1 MFIKLKILALRAAL
15 PALVLAILS
24 SVAFVDVN
32 NIYHQANVLS
42 IPDHDPFDGTVY
54 PIKDVPN
61 WTKLDSSK
69 RDAHYSELRSSD
81 LIPIPYYDPSVLAF
95 DASDLVWGR
104 TDHDDIRNAKI
115 TYSVPYMGNY
125 KLDGI
130 EYAGSHPAVD
140 IKVPIGTP
148 VYAMAN
154 GTVTKASTQ
163 SDGFGHHV
171 VITHKNFPTLKDSNV
186 TETIHSSYSH
196 LSAVFVSQGD
206 VVRKGE
212 KVGLVGDT
220 GTATTPH
227 LHFQVDRATAPWSPF
242 WPFTW
247 KEVHEAGLNFF
258 SAVNEGLGK
267 ERALEVTI
275 NPMKY
280 VQKYLDHDG
289 SYSPPSAGPPADSYV
304 SDDTPSEE
312 EAKTGPESTSYV
324 REDYIE
330 PEVIMSDPL
339 PQEEGVFRFSD
350 VSSNNEYHEAIL
362 FLAEEGIIQGYEDG
376 TFRPDELVNR
386 VEALKFILESI
397 QAELLPV
404 GTAPFNDILHNAWY
418 AKYLYTGY
426 GMGIV
431 DGHPDGS
438 FKPSDPVNKA
448 ELLKILFNGM
458 KVDIPPHVEH
468 DPYVDVP
475 HDAWFAPYVAYAKT
489 IGVLD
494 PMLRRAEPDK
504 SMTRGE
510 VADAMFKLIQLT
522 EG

>member
-1 MFIKLKILALRAAL
+1 MFIKLKLIALRAVL
-15 PALVLAILS
+15 PAVILAILS
-24 SVAFVDVN
+24 SVAFVDIN
-32 NIYHQANVLS
+32 NVFHQTNVLS
-42 IPDHDPFDGTVY
+42 IPDHAPFDGTVY
-54 PIKDVPN
+54 PIEKVPN
-61 WTKLDSSK
+61 WTKLDSSR
-69 RDAHYSELRSSD
+69 RDVHYSELRPSD
-81 LIPIPYYDPSVLAF
+81 LIPIPYYDPTVLSF
-95 DASDLVWGR
+95 DASNLVWGN
-104 TDHDDIRNAKI
+104 TNHDDIRNAKI

-130 EYAGSHPAVD
+130 EHAGSHPAVD
-140 IKVPIGTP
+140 IKVPTGTP
-148 VYAMAN
+148 IYAMAN

-163 SDGFGHHV
+163 NDGFGHHV
-171 VITHKNFPTLKDSNV
+171 VIIHKNFPSLENRNI

-196 LSAVFVSQGD
+196 LSAVFVSPGD
-206 VVRKGE
+206 VLRKGD
-212 KVGLVGDT
+212 KIGLSGDT

-227 LHFQVDRATAPWSPF
+227 LHFQIDRANAPWSPF

-258 SAVNEGLGK
+258 TAVNEGLGR
-267 ERALEVTI
+267 ERAIEVTI
-275 NPMKY
+275 NPMRY
-280 VQKYLDHDG
+280 VQRYLDSEG
-289 SYSPPSAGPPADSYV
+289 VYSPPPTGPGSVSYV
-304 SDDTPSEE
+304 DDTPTPDDEVSG
-312 EAKTGPESTSYV
+312 GPESVSYV
-324 REDYIE
+324 TEEFIE
-330 PEVIMSDPL
+330 SEIIMSDPV
-339 PQEEGVFRFSD
+339 PGNASIFRFSD
-350 VSSNNEYHEAIL
+350 VSESDDYHDAIS

-376 TFRPDELVNR
+376 TFRPDDLVNR

-397 QAELLPV
+397 EADLQLV

-458 KVDIPPHVEH
+458 KVDIPPSVEH

-475 HDAWFAPYVAYAKT
+475 HDEWFAPYVSYAKT
-489 IGVLD
+489 LGVLD

-504 SMTRGE
+504 PMTRGE

-522 EG
+522 E